1 MNGLVSWLLS
11 GRRVPRFS
19 TSDGSR
25 GARRRRELTC
35 GEHKPSRGE
44 QVSEVSVRWTCDCGA
59 YRFEIDAPAPHVDEV
74 PTAAYLEME
83 RRGLQGKKGPWRSQ
97 ITGKPL
103 PVERT
108 EPAAEPLVE
117 ASASER
123 AERELRCD
131 RKAREYC
138 KRYGPNAARD
148 EAYWAL
154 HDNDAWMA
162 EALFRAAD
170 RVDGGE
176 TTWPF

>member
-1 MNGLVSWLLS
+1 MTGLLSWLWF
-11 GRRVPRFS
+11 GRRVPEWS
-19 TSDGSR
+19 TEDGSR

-35 GEHKPSRGE
+35 PGHKPSSGE
-44 QVSEVSVRWTCDCGA
+44 QVSEVSVRWTCECGA

-97 ITGKPL
+97 ITGRPL
-103 PVERT
+103 STRRT
-108 EPAAEPLVE
+108 EPAAEKPEV
-117 ASASER
+117 SASER

-131 RKAREYC
+131 RKAREYV
-138 KRYGPNAARD
+138 KRYGPDTARD
-148 EAYWAL
+148 EAYWAD

>member
-1 MNGLVSWLLS
+1 MNGLLSWLLS

-19 TSDGSR
+19 TEDGSR

-35 GEHKPSRGE
+35 PEHKPSSGE

-59 YRFEIDAPAPHVDEV
+59 YRFEIDAPPPHVDEV

-83 RRGLQGKKGPWRSQ
+83 RKGLRGKKGPWRSQ

-103 PVERT
+103 LVERT
-108 EPAAEPLVE
+108 EPAAEPAVE
-117 ASASER
+117 ACASER

-131 RKAREYC
+131 RKAREYV

-148 EAYWAL
+148 EAYWA
-154 HDNDAWMA
+154 DQNNDAWMA